1 MASAQ
6 LHQPSLLT
14 SPCLYASRR
23 RPVLQSSF
31 TNAVSLR
38 AFGKKFQPSFPLTY
52 TAENVGLNHQQLQ
65 GKLKATPNDG
75 QSPNDDT
82 KLHQL
87 HDISTWILDF
97 AASNLLPLALIT
109 GVVVGLVYPRS
120 GQIAHQWGLSKWSTS
135 GIFLIS
141 GLTLKT
147 GDMLK
152 VASAWPAALFGV
164 VSILFITPLAA
175 LPILRLQLNPK
186 ELATGLA
193 IFCCVPTTLSS
204 GVSLTQVAG
213 ANTALALALTI
224 TTNLGGILTMPF
236 LLSSLVGQSVGITL
250 PAGPLLKSLVETL
263 LLPLLLGKM
272 IREFSGYA
280 NLLDEKKRYMS
291 MISSLLLGLVPW
303 MQTSCSREM
312 LLLVDPIQLLA
323 SIFCGIALH
332 AVYVIFN
339 TTVMWFFPA
348 YWGNKGG
355 DQTSAARAVIL
366 VASQKTLPVLVA
378 VVAKLNG
385 ALGESGLLVL
395 PCIATHLSQI
405 LFDSVLVG
413 YWLDSDKSA
422 NKKTA

>member
-186 ELATGLA
+186 ELATG
-193 IFCCVPTTLSS
+193 
-204 GVSLTQVAG
+204 
-213 ANTALALALTI
+213 
-224 TTNLGGILTMPF
+224 
-236 LLSSLVGQSVGITL
+236 
-250 PAGPLLKSLVETL
+250 
-263 LLPLLLGKM
+263 
-272 IREFSGYA
+272 
-280 NLLDEKKRYMS
+280 
-291 MISSLLLGLVPW
+291 
-303 MQTSCSREM
+303 
-312 LLLVDPIQLLA
+312 
-323 SIFCGIALH
+323 
-332 AVYVIFN
+332 
-339 TTVMWFFPA
+339 
-348 YWGNKGG
+348 
-355 DQTSAARAVIL
+355 SA
-366 VASQKTLPVLVA
+366 
-378 VVAKLNG
+378 
-385 ALGESGLLVL
+385 
-395 PCIATHLSQI
+395 
-405 LFDSVLVG
+405 
-413 YWLDSDKSA
+413 
-422 NKKTA
+422 